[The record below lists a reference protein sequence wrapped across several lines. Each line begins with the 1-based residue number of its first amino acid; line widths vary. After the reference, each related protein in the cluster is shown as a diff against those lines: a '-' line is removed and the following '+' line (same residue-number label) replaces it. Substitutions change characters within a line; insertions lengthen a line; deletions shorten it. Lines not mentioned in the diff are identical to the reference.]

1 MIYKIN
7 EVRKMFITFFK
18 KNNHTILQSS
28 SLIPPKKSNL
38 LFTNAGMNQF
48 QEIFLGKKKPP
59 ALQIAT
65 IQKCLRTGGKH
76 NDLEQV
82 GNSLYH
88 HTFFEMLGNFSFGSY
103 FKKESIQYAWKLLTN
118 KKWFN
123 IPKNKLF
130 VTVYY
135 NDLES
140 YTIWKKIIK
149 LEKKNII
156 LIYDKENK
164 KYKSDNFWYMDKTGP
179 CGPCTEIFFN
189 KTNDSIN
196 INNLNNKDKYVE
208 IWNIVF
214 IQFNK
219 INKNT
224 LIPLQTYSVDT
235 GMGLER
241 ITSILQHVNSNYQ
254 IDLFKK
260 IQKSICYINQLQD
273 IKNNESI
280 NIISDHIR
288 AAIFII
294 NEDITPSNE
303 YRGYIL
309 RRIIRRALMHGHKL
323 NIKHTFLYKLV
334 HNVIKLLAKSEK
346 TLLHKEKK
354 IKNIIKQEEL
364 QFIKT
369 LQVGL
374 KLLKSKINKLKNK
387 ELDGNIIFYLYD
399 TIGFPI
405 DLTKD
410 ICKEKNI
417 HINYQKLK
425 NIIQHQKKIREEKQK
440 KKNIK
445 HAIQTNTQSTFEGY
459 NKNHI
464 ITHVQEI
471 FINGKTSSIISQ
483 YESGII
489 ILNKTTFYG
498 ESGGQIGDNGIIYNN
513 NAIFKVTDTQNFMNA
528 IGHIG
533 YVYYGTIQINDII
546 ATQIHKNK
554 RIFIQNNHSVT
565 HLLYSSLKKILKYN
579 IEQKGSFINEK
590 HIRFDFSYPKNIK
603 NKKIEQ
609 IEHIINEYIQK
620 NITIKKKNTT
630 FEKAKSKNY
639 HFLKNKNYNDS
650 IQTIS
655 IKKFSKEIC
664 KGTHTNRTGN
674 IGIFKIISFKNIASG
689 IKRIE
694 AITGKYALQ
703 YIHQQSKYIQKINN
717 ILKSDTKSCIPKIQ
731 KIINRY
737 NEIQQQN
744 NQLNKNIIL
753 YQTKE
758 IIKKIIT
765 IKKIN
770 FFFQQTTIKDK
781 KLLKKM
787 IEIIIKKIK
796 LCIII
801 FFYKQSN
808 KYIFIIY
815 TDKELISYIT
825 SLKIIKIFKKYTSGS
840 GGGKVEFAQYA
851 TNNITKINLV
861 VKKIKQY
868 INTKVK

>member
-18 KNNHTILQSS
+18 KNNHTILKSS

-48 QEIFLGKKKPP
+48 QDIFLGKKTPP
-59 ALQIAT
+59 ALQVAT

-103 FKKESIQYAWKLLTN
+103 FKKESIKYAWKLLTN

-156 LIYDKENK
+156 LIYDKKNK

-196 INNLNNKDKYVE
+196 IKDLNNKNKYVE

-219 INKNT
+219 INENT

-241 ITSILQHVNSNYQ
+241 ITSILQNVHSNYH

-260 IQKSICYINQLQD
+260 IQKSICDINKLEN
-273 IKNNESI
+273 IKHTESI

-323 NIKHTFLYKLV
+323 GIKHTFLYKLV
-334 HNVIKLLAKSEK
+334 HNVIQLLAKYEK
-346 TLLHKEKK
+346 ILFTKEKK
-354 IKNIIKQEEL
+354 IKNILKQEEL
-364 QFIKT
+364 QFTTT
-369 LQVGL
+369 LTSGL
-374 KLLKSKINKLKNK
+374 KLLQSKINKLKNN
-387 ELDGNIIFYLYD
+387 ELDGNTIFYLYD

-417 HINYQKLK
+417 HINYHKLE

-445 HAIQTNTQSTFEGY
+445 YTIETNTQSTFKGY
-459 NKNHI
+459 NRNHI
-464 ITHVQEI
+464 ITNVQEI
-471 FINGKTSSIISQ
+471 FINGKNSSIISQ

-498 ESGGQIGDNGIIYNN
+498 ESGGQVGDNGIIYNN
-513 NAIFKVTDTQNFMNA
+513 NAIFKVTDTQNFIHA

-533 YVYYGTIQINDII
+533 YVYYGTIQINDIVI
-546 ATQIHKNK
+546 TQINKNK
-554 RIFIQNNHSVT
+554 RKFIKNNHSVT
-565 HLLYSSLKKILKYN
+565 HLLYSGLKKILKYN

-590 HIRFDFSYPKNIK
+590 HIRFDFSYPKNIT

-609 IEHIINEYIQK
+609 IECIVNEYIQK
-620 NITIKKKNTT
+620 NITIKKNNTT
-630 FEKAKSKNY
+630 FNKAKSKNY

-655 IKKFSKEIC
+655 IKNFSKEIC

-703 YIHQQSKYIQKINN
+703 YIHQQSKYIQTIKN
-717 ILKSDTKSCIPKIQ
+717 ILKADTQSCIPKIQ

-737 NEIQQQN
+737 SEIQQKN
-744 NQLNKNIIL
+744 NQLNKDIIL
-753 YQTKE
+753 YQTKK
-758 IIKKIIT
+758 IIKNIIT

-770 FFFQQTTIKDK
+770 FLFQQTTIKDK

-801 FFYKQSN
+801 FFYKQNN

-815 TDKELISYIT
+815 TDKPLISYIT

-851 TNNITKINLV
+851 TNNITNINLV
-861 VKKIKQY
+861 LEKIKIY